1 MRLPPITITFCRI
14 CSLLGWGRFSTG
26 SKAKC
31 SLFARFRFK
40 RGVITIGRWSNIHFG
55 ALVDAQGGSIRI
67 GDRFSL
73 NPYSI
78 LHGAGGIQ
86 IGNCVRIAAHVVV
99 VSFEHNFQDPDVA
112 ITLQGVTLKPV
123 VIEDDVW
130 LGAGVKVLAGAYIA
144 RGCVIAAG
152 AVVKGR
158 TEPYGI
164 YAGVPARKVG
174 SRLPSSTI

>member
-1 MRLPPITITFCRI
+1 MRLPALKVTYCRLV
-14 CSLLGWGRFSTG
+14 SLAGWGRFSIG

-31 SLFARFRFK
+31 SIFARFRFK
-40 RGVITIGRWSNIHFG
+40 RGKIAIGRQSNIHFG
-55 ALVDAQGGSIRI
+55 SLIDAQRGSVVI

-78 LHGAGGIQ
+78 LYGAGGIT

-99 VSFEHNFQDPDVA
+99 VSFEHNYRNAEVP
-112 ITLQGVTLKPV
+112 ITQQGITVKPV

-130 LGAGVKVLAGAYIA
+130 LGAGARVLAGAHIG

-152 AVVKGR
+152 CVVKGR

-164 YAGVPARKVG
+164 YAGVPARKIG
-174 SRLPSSTI
+174 SRLSSPAI